1 MKCVFLLYARTQ
13 AYASFGGTAVLSD
26 IDSAKFAKM
35 AKETGLCE
43 GKLSL
48 AAVDVA
54 FSKAKSKGTRRLAF
68 REFENAIGLL
78 GACVCYRSFACTF
91 VICRLPSALLPAITR
106 GAFVD
111 LTHDLLI

>member
-1 MKCVFLLYARTQ
+1 MKYAFLLYVCTQ

-43 GKLSL
+43 GKLTL

-54 FSKAKSKGTRRLAF
+54 FSKAKSKGARRLAF

-78 GACVCYRSFACTF
+78 GACVLSQLCMRI
-91 VICRLPSALLPAITR
+91 VICRLPCALLPAMT
-106 GAFVD
+106 GVPSSTS
-111 LTHDLLI
+111 LMTC